1 MCSALEAEKLLRG
14 EIGCGRANVAII
26 NDINVEGYLQDM
38 FMIWGHVEAN
48 SLAAW
53 GFRPSFLHQEE
64 LHVKPP
70 AVKKPTDVNFPVIH
84 HYRNVDFLTVS
95 ELENLGS
102 KETVDPDGL
111 FDSFFLVFLRDLS
124 QKFSQRDML
133 PRAGMGCRD
142 GIQHANI
149 CKHCN
154 GSEPQVH

>member
-1 MCSALEAEKLLRG
+1 MCHTLESEKSLRG
-14 EIGCGRANVAII
+14 EIGCGRANVAIV

-53 GFRPSFLHQEE
+53 GFMPSFLHQEE

-84 HYRNVDFLTVS
+84 HYRNVDFLAVS
-95 ELENLGS
+95 KLKNLGS

-111 FDSFFLVFLRDLS
+111 FDSFFLVSF
-124 QKFSQRDML
+124 
-133 PRAGMGCRD
+133 
-142 GIQHANI
+142 
-149 CKHCN
+149 
-154 GSEPQVH
+154 